1 MRTHILIASDHPLSR
16 TGLRHV
22 LKSASD
28 LEIVAEADAPGPVAE
43 LCRKFAP
50 AVVVFEITVP
60 GMSGLRTGA
69 TLVQA
74 ALPAHTVVVANNENV
89 QYVRSLLA
97 VGVVGYVLRKASQEE
112 LLLAIRHA
120 ASGQRYI
127 DPRLSDGMADVLLQA
142 GDLGISRN
150 SRGLSRREAQVLRAV
165 ARGFTSSEIGRQ
177 LQLSSKTVETYR
189 SRIYEKLGL
198 RTRADLVHYA
208 MALGLLEEGQSQ
220 GV

>member
-60 GMSGLRTGA
+60 GMSGLRTSA
-69 TLVQA
+69 ALAQA
-74 ALPAHTVVVANNENV
+74 ALPARTVVVANNENV
-89 QYVRSLLA
+89 ECVRSLLVA
-97 VGVVGYVLRKASQEE
+97 GVVGYVLRKASQEE
-112 LLLAIRHA
+112 LMLAIRHA

-127 DPRLSDGMADVLLQA
+127 DPRLSDGVADVLLRA
-142 GDLGISRN
+142 GDRGISRN
-150 SRGLSRREAQVLRAV
+150 SRALSRREAQVLRAV

-177 LQLSSKTVETYR
+177 LELSSKTVETYR

-208 MALGLLEEGQSQ
+208 MALGLLEESQ
-220 GV
+220 TENL

>member
-22 LKSASD
+22 LKPASD
-28 LEIVAEADAPGPVAE
+28 LEIVAEADAPGPVGE
-43 LCRKFAP
+43 LCRKFSP

-60 GMSGLRTGA
+60 GMSGLRTCA
-69 TLVQA
+69 ALAQA
-74 ALPAHTVVVANNENV
+74 ALPARTVVVANNENV
-89 QYVRSLLA
+89 EYVRSLLA
-97 VGVVGYVLRKASQEE
+97 TGVVGYVLRKANQEE

-142 GDLGISRN
+142 GDRVSRN

-165 ARGFTSSEIGRQ
+165 ARGFTSSEIARQ

-208 MALGLLEEGQSQ
+208 MALGLLEAGQSES
-220 GV
+220 V